1 MRLFSKLYSKVMSWA
16 RHQYATYWLALVSF
30 TESSFFLIPPDVM
43 LAPMTLAKP
52 HKAWF
57 YAGLT
62 TISSVLGGLL
72 GYVIGLYAFH
82 WVEPWLIDLGYMP
95 SYQLAQQWFLDWGFW
110 AILLAGFTPI
120 PYKVFTIAAGVAAM
134 PLLPFVAGSFIGR
147 GSRFFLVS
155 LLMRSGGE
163 KLEQQLEH
171 WVDGIGWALVGLAV
185 VVYLFMH

>member
-1 MRLFSKLYSKVMSWA
+1 MRLFSSLYSKAMIWA

-43 LAPMTLAKP
+43 LAPMTLAQP
-52 HKAWF
+52 AKAWF

-62 TISSVLGGLL
+62 TLSSVLGGLL
-72 GYVIGLYAFH
+72 GYLIGLYAFQ

-134 PLLPFVAGSFIGR
+134 PLLPFVVGSFVGR
-147 GSRFFLVS
+147 GGRFFLVAG
-155 LLMRSGGE
+155 LMQLGGE
-163 KLEQQLEH
+163 KLEQKLAQ
-171 WVDGIGWALVGLAV
+171 WVDSIGWALVLIAV
-185 VVYLFMH
+185 VVYFALR

>member
-1 MRLFSKLYSKVMSWA
+1 MRLFSSLYSKAMIWA

-43 LAPMTLAKP
+43 LAPMTLAQP
-52 HKAWF
+52 AKAWF

-62 TISSVLGGLL
+62 TLSSVLGGLL
-72 GYVIGLYAFH
+72 GYLIGLYAFQ

-120 PYKVFTIAAGVAAM
+120 PYKVFTIAAGVATM
-134 PLLPFVAGSFIGR
+134 PLLPFVVGSFVGR
-147 GSRFFLVS
+147 GGRFFLVAG
-155 LLMRSGGE
+155 LMRLGGE
-163 KLEQQLEH
+163 KLEQKLAQ
-171 WVDGIGWALVGLAV
+171 WVDSIGWALVLIAV
-185 VVYLFMH
+185 VVYFALR